1 MESVGIHEQIHNS
14 IMACAIDIRRDM
26 YSDIVLSGGSTMF
39 PGIRDRLAK
48 EITAVAP
55 SSMKVKINAAPER
68 KYLVWLGGSILGSLT
83 NYIQMWITKQEYDE
97 YGPEIVHRKCFWSD
111 IKDYGQMN
119 KRDNTLHNH

>member
-26 YSDIVLSGGSTMF
+26 YGDIVLSGGSTMF

-55 SSMKVKINAAPER
+55 SSVKVKINATTER

-97 YGPEIVHRKCFWSD
+97 YGPEIVHRKCF
-111 IKDYGQMN
+111 
-119 KRDNTLHNH
+119 